1 MKNLLTE
8 PEQNTV
14 KYYDSTS
21 QNWAAVH
28 NTEKFWG
35 VSVDAFKELLPD
47 GRIIE
52 IGCGGGRDAKELV
65 AMGYDYTGTDISEGF
80 LEVARQALPDQNFV
94 QASVYDLSNVGEDA
108 LFDGFWCSAV
118 LLHIPKERIDEAF
131 NSIKKVV
138 REGGIGFIS
147 IKEGIEDVVETEG
160 DLERNFYMYQDDEF
174 REVLARNSIEVM
186 NFRYMPM
193 NERTKWLIY
202 VVRVS

>member
-1 MKNLLTE
+1 MTNFLTE
-8 PEQNTV
+8 QEQNTINF
-14 KYYDSTS
+14 YNAQS
-21 QNWAAVH
+21 QKWADGH
-28 NTEKFWG
+28 NTERFWG
-35 VSVDAFKELLPD
+35 ESVDAFQELLAD
-47 GRIIE
+47 GKVIE

-80 LEVARQALPDQNFV
+80 LEVARQALPDQNFF
-94 QASVYDLSNVGEDA
+94 QASVYDLSNLVEDA

-118 LLHIPKERIDEAF
+118 LLHIPKDRIDEAL

-147 IKEGIEDVVETEG
+147 IKEGSDDVIKKEG

-202 VVRVS
+202 VVRIA